1 MKYFVVKLLLVL
13 LTIVV
18 VSYTGIKRE
27 VANPG
32 NSKDIL
38 SYIITLEG
46 TNEVPPV
53 STEARG
59 MAVIRVT
66 ADKQLQSRVM
76 MHRLESNRDG
86 ALIAAYLHSG
96 AAGSNGPVI
105 VMLAAQPGDFEKNM
119 AQGLTTAQYEALLNE
134 PIYINVVSTLRPSGL
149 VRGQVR

>member
-1 MKYFVVKLLLVL
+1 MKYFVVKFLLAL

-18 VSYTGIKRE
+18 VAFTGIKRE
-27 VANPG
+27 EPESG
-32 NSKDIL
+32 KPKDIL
-38 SYIITLEG
+38 SYIIQLEG

-76 MHRLESNRDG
+76 MHRLENNKDG

-96 AAGSNGPVI
+96 AAGTNGPVI
-105 VMLAAQPGDFEKNM
+105 VMLVTQPGDFEKNM
-119 AQGLTTAQYEALLNE
+119 AQALTTAQYEALLNE